1 MKRLLCGLMLLLA
14 ADVHAGPQINVGN
27 LYDYL
32 QGDRSTL
39 LKRIRN
45 GGDTTAFVKV
55 NVYELVYDA
64 EGRISEVL
72 QDDLPLEQRPVI
84 ASPARLIVP
93 AQGAQS
99 LRLLYR
105 GERDRERYFRLRF
118 IPVVPERG
126 DGFALNEEDARQYE
140 ALKARVEILTGYGSL
155 LFVRP
160 NGVQYRTEVEQQS
173 QAFTV
178 HNRGSG
184 TVVLDHFN
192 DCDTSGKQC
201 ATATKHHVRPG
212 TGLPFNTAQGRMYRF
227 ELIEGGESR
236 RVEIK
241 G

>member
-1 MKRLLCGLMLLLA
+1 MKRLLCGLMLLVA
-14 ADVHAGPQINVGN
+14 ADAHAGPQINVGN
-27 LYDYL
+27 LYDYI

-45 GGDTTAFVKV
+45 DGDTTAFVKV
-55 NVYELVYDA
+55 NVYELVYDSQ
-64 EGRISEVL
+64 GQITEVL

-126 DGFALNEEDARQYE
+126 DGFALNDEDARQYE
-140 ALKARVEILTGYGSL
+140 ALKARVEILTGFGSL
-155 LFVRP
+155 LFVHP
-160 NGVQYRTEVEQQS
+160 NGVQYRTEVEQQA

-212 TGLPFNTAQGRMYRF
+212 TGLPFKMAQGRVYRF